1 MKKDAK
7 IGLGIVLGALIISA
21 LLIGRALQEGGKSSN
36 PGSNTERTASADPSE
51 DNTSSSSETT
61 SSSSSDAMD
70 RLISISPTTDSS
82 ESTVSTPTLVPVD
95 SSDSKPVS
103 AAASTASIDDYS
115 STADSEVFGNTVG
128 ADSTPAASTSTS
140 SSASLELVEEP
151 TVATVSDTTSS
162 TVAAVVKEPVK
173 VATVLSEPEVVH
185 RGKFVHTVV
194 SGDSAWKLAS
204 RFLGDGNAWK
214 KIAAANPGVAI
225 DRIKVGD
232 KLTIP
237 ARGSS
242 GSVLASSPTDDDS
255 SSPATAEGT
264 TSSRPMTLS
273 AAGAPDSRKSTRLVS
288 VRRGDSFYVLARR
301 HLGNGKR
308 YREIQKLNPE
318 LDARNLWVGQKILI
332 PAR

>member
-7 IGLGIVLGALIISA
+7 IGLAIVLGALVISA

-36 PGSNTERTASADPSE
+36 PDNNSDRTASADTSE
-51 DNTSSSSETT
+51 GNTSSESESS

-70 RLISISPTTDSS
+70 RLISSSPTTDSS
-82 ESTVSTPTLVPVD
+82 DSTVSSPILVPVD
-95 SSDSKPVS
+95 SSDSPPVS
-103 AAASTASIDDYS
+103 VAASTESLDDYS
-115 STADSEVFGNTVG
+115 STVDPEVFGNTVG
-128 ADSTPAASTSTS
+128 EDSTTVASTGTS
-140 SSASLELVEEP
+140 SSTSLELVEGP
-151 TVATVSDTTSS
+151 TVASASDTTSS
-162 TVAAVVKEPVK
+162 TDADVEEPVE
-173 VATVLSEPEVVH
+173 VVTVLSEPEVVH

-194 SGDSAWKLAS
+194 SGDSAWKLAQ

-232 KLTIP
+232 KLNIP

-242 GSVLASSPTDDDS
+242 SSALASSETVDDS
-255 SSPATAEGT
+255 SSATVEDT
-264 TSSRPMTLS
+264 SSSRPMTLS
-273 AAGAPDSRKSTRLVS
+273 ATRPAGSRKSTRLVS